1 MKEARKKQ
9 GYESISGMKV
19 QDQDSSGEEVGGK
32 TNASGK
38 RITPT
43 LSPKQLQESVY
54 KKLKQSGGSKASR
67 SGAHL
72 AHLPKVIVEEESTG
86 LKPPIKPR
94 PRPRS
99 ENDSEAANED
109 REVAGKNRLFFF
121 FILICPKKKKFSS
134 GKSIIHITKTLNMDP
149 HCNFQIW
156 QTFQYAKDC
165 LTEQDNH

>member
-72 AHLPKVIVEEESTG
+72 AHLPKIIVEEESTG

-109 REVAGKNRLFFF
+109 REVAGKRINSFDLYFIFQKAYGTFNKMAHKKRNLFQVQ
-121 FILICPKKKKFSS
+121 FIIAF
-134 GKSIIHITKTLNMDP
+134 H
-149 HCNFQIW
+149 HV
-156 QTFQYAKDC
+156 
-165 LTEQDNH
+165 

>member
-9 GYESISGMKV
+9 ESLSGMKV

-32 TNASGK
+32 TNASAK

-72 AHLPKVIVEEESTG
+72 AHLPKIIVEEESS
-86 LKPPIKPR
+86 LKPPVKPR

-109 REVAGKNRLFFF
+109 REVAGKKN
-121 FILICPKKKKFSS
+121 KFLWFVFHLSK
-134 GKSIIHITKTLNMDP
+134 GLWD
-149 HCNFQIW
+149 
-156 QTFQYAKDC
+156 
-165 LTEQDNH
+165 L

>member
-9 GYESISGMKV
+9 GFESISGMKV
-19 QDQDSSGEEVGGK
+19 QDRDSSGEEVGGK

-54 KKLKQSGGSKASR
+54 KKLKQSGGTKASR

-72 AHLPKVIVEEESTG
+72 AHLPKVIVEEEST
-86 LKPPIKPR
+86 LKPPVNPR

-99 ENDSEAANED
+99 ENDSEPAKED
-109 REVAGKNRLFFF
+109 REVAGNKNKFLTTLPCRIQVTHQIKLTLDQ
-121 FILICPKKKKFSS
+121 IAKK
-134 GKSIIHITKTLNMDP
+134 
-149 HCNFQIW
+149 
-156 QTFQYAKDC
+156 
-165 LTEQDNH
+165 